1 MARNRRWNEN
11 AAWAV
16 LITNVHGRKDKDV
29 PITAMADATHF
40 LVDKYGSHE
49 AVSREASERR
59 LKLSREMVRNFYNI
73 SLLDPKTKKL
83 VDTGA
88 FGIDVARR
96 LSAIR
101 DVNRRYDTAKAVSDL
116 DAFTGRHVIEY
127 VIKSPKLS
135 VEDCRERVLS
145 QKPEK
150 IEVNAVVIPFDQ
162 EEFARLQRFA
172 RSKRLEVTEVARKA
186 VIRFLNEHSHK

>member
-29 PITAMADATHF
+29 PVTAMADATHF

-49 AVSREASERR
+49 AVSRGALERR

-73 SLLDPKTKKL
+73 SLLDQKTKGL
-83 VDTGA
+83 VNAGTI
-88 FGIDVARR
+88 GIDVARR
-96 LSAIR
+96 LYAIR
-101 DVNRRYDTAKAVSDL
+101 DLSRRYETAKAVSDL
-116 DAFTGRHVIEY
+116 DAFTARHIIEY

-135 VEDCRERVLS
+135 VEYCKKRVLS
-145 QKPEK
+145 QKAEK
-150 IEVNAVVIPFDQ
+150 IEVNALVIPFEQD
-162 EEFARLQRFA
+162 EFVRLQRFA
-172 RSKRLEVTEVARKA
+172 RAKRLEVTEVARKA
-186 VIRFLNEHSHK
+186 VIQFLNEHSH